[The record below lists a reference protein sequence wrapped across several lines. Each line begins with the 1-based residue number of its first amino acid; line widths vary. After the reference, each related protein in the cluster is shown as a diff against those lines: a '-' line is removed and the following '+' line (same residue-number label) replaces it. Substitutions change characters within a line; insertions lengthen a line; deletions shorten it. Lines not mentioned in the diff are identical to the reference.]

1 MSKAKKATVE
11 VGSELDDWVSRSE
24 LKRQADDYHNLGRT
38 IMGLSDNQRKKI
50 PMSEDL
56 AAAVAL
62 ANRIRHTKE
71 GFRRQMQFVAKVL
84 RASDVDEIRKSLEQF
99 KNRDKRVEVEMAKL
113 EKVRDRM
120 IKTGETEINA
130 FLEIH
135 QSADRQ
141 KLRTLVRS
149 AAKEHKAEKP
159 AKAYKALFKYIKE
172 CQPAK

>member
-1 MSKAKKATVE
+1 MSKAKKATIE

-24 LKRQADDYHNLGRT
+24 LKRQADNYHELGRA
-38 IMGLSDNQRKKI
+38 IMALSDNQRKKI

-84 RASDVDEIRKSLEQF
+84 RASDVEEIRKSMEQF
-99 KNRDKRVEVEMAKL
+99 KNRDKRAELEAAKL

-120 IKTGETEINA
+120 IKMGDNEINI
-130 FLEIH
+130 FIESHPL
-135 QSADRQ
+135 ADRQ
-141 KLRTLVRS
+141 KLRTLVRQ
-149 AAKEHKAEKP
+149 AVKEHKAEKP
-159 AKAYKALFKYIKE
+159 AKGYKALFQYIKE
-172 CQPAK
+172 CQ

>member
-1 MSKAKKATVE
+1 MSKAKKSTVE

-24 LKRQADDYHNLGRT
+24 LKRQADDYHQLGRT
-38 IMGLSDNQRKKI
+38 IMGLSDKQRKKI

-84 RASDVDEIRKSLEQF
+84 RASDADEIRQSLNQF
-99 KNRDKRVEVEMAKL
+99 KNRDKRVEVEAAKL
-113 EKVRDRM
+113 ERVRDLM
-120 IKTGETEINA
+120 IKNGDDEINTFVEA
-130 FLEIH
+130 H
-135 QSADRQ
+135 PSADRQ
-141 KLRTLVRS
+141 KFRQLVRQ

-159 AKAYKALFKYIKE
+159 GKGYKALFQYIKE
-172 CQPAK
+172 CK

>member
-1 MSKAKKATVE
+1 MSRAKKDTVV

-24 LKRQADDYHNLGRT
+24 LKRQADDYHQLGRT
-38 IMGLSDNQRKKI
+38 IMELSKNQLKKI

-99 KNRDKRVEVEMAKL
+99 KNRDKRAEVEASKL
-113 EKVRDRM
+113 TKLRDRM
-120 IKTGETEINA
+120 ITNGDDEINK
-130 FLEIH
+130 FVEEKP
-135 QSADRQ
+135 SADRQ
-141 KLRTLVRS
+141 KFRQLVRQ

-159 AKAYKALFKYIKE
+159 GKGYKALFQYIKE
-172 CQPAK
+172 CQ